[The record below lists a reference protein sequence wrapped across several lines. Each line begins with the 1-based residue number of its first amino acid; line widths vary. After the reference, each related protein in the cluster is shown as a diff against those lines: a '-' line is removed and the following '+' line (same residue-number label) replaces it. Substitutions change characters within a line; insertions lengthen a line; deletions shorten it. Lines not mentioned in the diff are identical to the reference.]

1 MKGTSA
7 KQSHQPKYAAL
18 LIALVIAP
26 ALTAIPGAARS
37 APDADYAAA
46 ISDWQRVLTTYVD
59 EQGRTDFVALAADPG
74 PLENYVQTVS
84 RYGPS
89 TNPEAFAERAAVF
102 AYHINTY
109 NALAMHGVIDEGIP
123 EDFDSFFRRAG
134 FFRFR
139 GVLIDGDETNLY
151 DYENKVI
158 RPLDDPRAHFAL
170 NCMVRDCPR
179 LPQTVFT
186 PELLDAQLN
195 QATREFINS
204 RKYVLIDH
212 DKRQI
217 RVSAIFDFYTRD
229 FVASGKARDLPD
241 YINRYRD
248 EPLPDDYKLKFMK
261 YDWTINQRPVR

>member
-1 MKGTSA
+1 MKDTSA
-7 KQSHQPKYAAL
+7 MQRRQPKCAAWL
-18 LIALVIAP
+18 SALMIAP
-26 ALTAIPGAARS
+26 ALTTLPSAARS

-46 ISDWQRVLTTYVD
+46 LSDWRQVLTTYVD

-89 TNPEAFAERAAVF
+89 TNPEAFAERAAVL

-123 EDFDSFFRRAG
+123 EDFDSFFKRAG

-139 GVLIDGDETNLY
+139 GVLIDGEKTNLY

-158 RPLDDPRAHFAL
+158 RPLNDPRAHFAL

-179 LPQTVFT
+179 LPRSVFT

-195 QATREFINS
+195 QAAREFINS
-204 RKYVLIDH
+204 SKYVLIDR
-212 DKRQI
+212 DKRQV
-217 RVSAIFDFYTRD
+217 RVSAIFDFYTKD

-248 EPLPDDYKLKFMK
+248 EPLPDGYKVKYLK
-261 YDWTINQRPVR
+261 YDWTINQQPAR